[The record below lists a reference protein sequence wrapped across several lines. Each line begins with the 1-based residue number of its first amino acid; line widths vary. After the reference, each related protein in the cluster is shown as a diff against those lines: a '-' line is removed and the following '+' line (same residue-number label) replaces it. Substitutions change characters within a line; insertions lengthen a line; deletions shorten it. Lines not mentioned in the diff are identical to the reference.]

1 MEHLQRATDYTE
13 SFTWIILSLPRN
25 TQHHHYPHCC
35 IWGNED
41 TETLDNMTS
50 MWPRSGPNLG
60 TGTPEPVFS
69 DSSILSSGDPA
80 PHLSHVSGSQSDL
93 SRANSTS
100 QQIEVLSYYTLGGL
114 GICTFDKESPVDP
127 PNCPQGPGNRHEVP
141 FHRWGDRGKVRR
153 MTPSRSR
160 RRQRLRAPP
169 ALTQP
174 PEPSLSG
181 VAAGPPRGLP
191 AARAEKPGPPARP
204 APASAPSA
212 PCPEPPFPLPLSS
225 AVAGSP
231 APLCRGGGESN
242 RRGSAPLCGPKDS
255 G

>member
-1 MEHLQRATDYTE
+1 MEHLQRATHYTE

-100 QQIEVLSYYTLGGL
+100 QQIEVLSYYTLGQQ
-114 GICTFDKESPVDP
+114 FPNMVVDP
-127 PNCPQGPGNRHEVP
+127 LYQDHQGWARFGAWESARLIRSPQWILPIVP
-141 FHRWGDRGKVRR
+141 RALGTDMKFHFTD
-153 MTPSRSR
+153 
-160 RRQRLRAPP
+160 
-169 ALTQP
+169 
-174 PEPSLSG
+174 
-181 VAAGPPRGLP
+181 
-191 AARAEKPGPPARP
+191 
-204 APASAPSA
+204 
-212 PCPEPPFPLPLSS
+212 
-225 AVAGSP
+225 
-231 APLCRGGGESN
+231 GETE
-242 RRGSAPLCGPKDS
+242 AK
-255 G
+255 